1 MHVHPLRAARAT
13 LVVALALAA
22 APALA
27 EGGTI
32 KGKVD
37 ATPPKYLED
46 TVVYLKDVPG
56 THPKKNHPYDQK
68 GMRFIPH
75 VMTVTV
81 GDTVDFLNNDNL
93 VHNVYSSDNEGYNLG
108 SFKQGEKRSYTFEKP
123 GVYGQ
128 LCSIHPEMQG
138 YIFVGQ
144 NPYAAAVDKQGAYE
158 IKNVPPGSYK
168 LAVWNSHLKAADK
181 PVTVVA
187 GKAVEE
193 SFSLKR

>member
-1 MHVHPLRAARAT
+1 MHVHPLRAAGAT
-13 LVVALALAA
+13 LLVALSIAA
-22 APALA
+22 APALG

-46 TVVYLKDVPG
+46 TVVYLKEVPG
-56 THPKKNHPYDQK
+56 TYPKKTHAYDQK

-81 GDTVDFLNNDNL
+81 GDTVDFLNDDNL

-108 SFKQGEKRSYTFEKP
+108 SFKQGEKRTYTFEKP

-144 NPYAAAVDKQGAYE
+144 NPYASAVDKQGAFE

-181 PVTVVA
+181 PVTVSA
-187 GKAVEE
+187 GKVVEE